1 MAAGKYSFTI
11 EQGTTHKF
19 TIEYKDSNSNPV
31 DLSYY
36 HGRMQIRPD
45 YADNTS
51 NVYLTLSSSL
61 DTDGSGLNFNGLE
74 GTTPKESGS
83 IGIYISADKTATL
96 NFDEAYYDL
105 EIYSGS
111 EATRLLEGIVTLD
124 REVTRV

>member
-1 MAAGKYSFTI
+1 
-11 EQGTTHKF
+11 
-19 TIEYKDSNSNPV
+19 
-31 DLSYY
+31 
-36 HGRMQIRPD
+36 
-45 YADNTS
+45 
-51 NVYLTLSSSL
+51 LSSSL

-74 GTTPKESGS
+74 GTTPTTSGS
-83 IGIYISADKTATL
+83 IGIYISAAKTATL

>member
-19 TIEYKDSNSNPV
+19 TVEYKDSNSIPIS
-31 DLSYY
+31 LSGYS
-36 HGRMQIRPD
+36 GRMQIRSD
-45 YADNTS
+45 FADNS
-51 NVYLTLSSSL
+51 NTLYLTLSSSL
-61 DTDGSGLNFNGLE
+61 DNDGSGLNFNGLE
-74 GTTPKESGS
+74 GTTPLSSGS
-83 IGIYISADKTATL
+83 IGVYISSTKTAAL

-111 EATRLLEGIVTLD
+111 EAIRILEGNVILD